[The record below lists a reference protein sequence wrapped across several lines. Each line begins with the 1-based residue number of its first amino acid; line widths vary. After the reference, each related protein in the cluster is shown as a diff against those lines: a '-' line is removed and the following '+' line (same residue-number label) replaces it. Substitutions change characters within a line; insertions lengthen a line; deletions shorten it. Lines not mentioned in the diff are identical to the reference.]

1 MPAKKIPYVHKISG
15 DVKIVTRQS
24 AKRLSDDYEQ
34 VEFVKNNEGKQVM
47 RLQLAN
53 AVVDIS
59 ENELQPEAED
69 GIGSTK

>member
-1 MPAKKIPYVHKISG
+1 MPAKKIPFVNKFSG
-15 DVKIVTRQS
+15 DIKVVTRQS
-24 AKRLSDDYEQ
+24 AKRLSDDYEE
-34 VEFVKNNEGKQVM
+34 VKFVKNNEGKPVM

-59 ENELQPEAED
+59 ENELQPEVED

>member
-1 MPAKKIPYVHKISG
+1 MPAKKIPFIHKISG

-24 AKRLSDDYEQ
+24 AKRLSEDYEE
-34 VEFVKNNEGKQVM
+34 VEFVKNGEGKRVM

-59 ENELQPEAED
+59 ANEPAPEVED